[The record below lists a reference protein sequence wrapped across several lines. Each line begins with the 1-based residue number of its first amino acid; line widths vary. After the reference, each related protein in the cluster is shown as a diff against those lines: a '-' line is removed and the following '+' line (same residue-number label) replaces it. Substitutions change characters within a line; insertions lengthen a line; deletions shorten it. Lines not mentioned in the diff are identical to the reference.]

1 MSPIRCGVV
10 VLWVLAA
17 VCLGIAQERDELLAT
32 PKFMDDA
39 VQPSFV
45 EHTGKSVVSEIRMA
59 SGRNYAWFGF
69 NTPEVQ
75 LVLPACDNSVY
86 AEVEFSE
93 PELFDAGGTAVAY
106 ELEHGLYDHETHADE
121 IRFGPKVGDTPVE
134 FARAVGTARIRYPLR
149 IRTLTAHNG
158 KALPE
163 GLDVSFDG
171 PFVSLRSSGD
181 DTKPDAAAFTGIEP
195 FRAYDASG
203 RQLKRFPH
211 TSFQLADGVTTET
224 TSYWG
229 EVAEVQVDRVDEW
242 VDIEVT
248 FELPPADPLPK
259 SRTGVAPPPG
269 EEIGITP
276 GGVFEAHIVV
286 ATVAS
291 TIAADLGVTPEEAVA
306 RLAELG
312 FREASEQMFVMSAVQ
327 GQIEAVK
334 LFLAAGVP
342 IDAVDRDST
351 ALVSATMF
359 GHIDVALFLVEA
371 GADVN
376 LADSNNA
383 TPLFHAAG
391 KCEATELVRALIKA
405 GADTTPA
412 TRGGTTAHQMAGYM
426 TCTENQKIIEAA
438 ILAE

>member
-10 VLWVLAA
+10 VLLVLAA
-17 VCLGIAQERDELLAT
+17 VCPGIAQERDELLAT

-45 EHTGKSVVSEIRMA
+45 EHTGESVVSEIRMA

-69 NTPEVQ
+69 NTSEVQ

-86 AEVEFSE
+86 ADVEFSK
-93 PELFDAGGTAVAY
+93 PELFGAGGTAVAY
-106 ELEHGLYDHETHADE
+106 ELERGLYDHDIHADE
-121 IRFGPKVGDTPVE
+121 VRFSPAEGETPVE
-134 FARAVGTARIRYPLR
+134 FARAVGTARIRYPMR
-149 IRTLTAHNG
+149 IRTLTALKG
-158 KALPE
+158 QVLPD

-171 PFVSLRSSGD
+171 PFVSLRSSGE
-181 DTKPDAAAFTGIEP
+181 DTVPDAASFTGIEP
-195 FRAYDASG
+195 FRAYDASR
-203 RQLKRFPH
+203 RQLEAYPY
-211 TSFQLADGVTTET
+211 TSFQVADGVTTET
-224 TSYWG
+224 KAYWG

-248 FELPPADPLPK
+248 YELPPADPLPE
-259 SRTGVAPPPG
+259 SRAGVGPPPG
-269 EEIGITP
+269 EEIGSTS

-291 TIAADLGVTPEEAVA
+291 TIAAELGVTPEEAMV

-359 GHIDVALFLVEA
+359 GHLDVALFLVEA

-391 KCEATELVRALIKA
+391 KCDATELVRSLIKA

-426 TCTENQKIIEAA
+426 TCTENQKILEAA
-438 ILAE
+438 VSAE